1 MDNQNVI
8 QRLKRII
15 QEESNSRKLTQKQVN
30 TILALIDQIH
40 MGVTISDDLLIRVFS
55 NIGGE

>member
-1 MDNQNVI
+1 MESQNVI
-8 QRLKRII
+8 ERLKRII
-15 QEESNSRKLTQKQVN
+15 QEKSNKMNLTQEQEK